1 MPSEPLHMFDPRRTI
16 QLQGFSGRAAT
27 TTIHDATETSFQVS
41 GIFQAAEDFAN
52 VQLFSAYDYYNHLRL
67 KPLPVTDLSAVTLQ
81 FGMQLLPVNGE
92 EGNVRPDCVKYPS
105 VGWDK
110 LTITTGNGDI
120 YEVPLM
126 AHCSVLSGGFT
137 PGSFQ
142 IALEDK
148 KAEDL
153 DALVGGPTPAL
164 TDATYV
170 YFMGTRWS
178 CTSIEA
184 IAACG
189 LETQLKSDIGHAYQ
203 TSCEQA
209 IWWQDDPEYYHWLYA
224 NGSGF
229 GIKES
234 GATDSADIASRL
246 ASMLDFSSYQV
257 SAHASGNIITVALEP
272 GVAGPVR
279 ISSSDGSGPAVLEAP
294 HEPGVVAAKV
304 DSSTEI
310 MPGDYVGIDIGTER
324 DEVVKVISVGVGA
337 FTAYFKN
344 IHLGTK
350 FPIMCRVLPRA
361 RHFGRVLKKRMIDN
375 PYPDYGDQPDSLTLI
390 GGAFG
395 TTKTGSTMKAVLSGV
410 LGQSGR
416 EANGIPVRQSVNP
429 ENVIVALPDG
439 SASSPSMVAGSRND
453 RTYRFRFPFGTLEGY
468 KNGDRQSLVS
478 VPATDVVKVHMTFG
492 PRFEDVEFGLSN
504 GGLLMD
510 AVAASP
516 VGTQEEWRLAN
527 AGSMSSG
534 TKYYVGSSITEERIT
549 CLANFGL
556 VKSDPDVPST
566 WYYRVLVR
574 RGEDSSTPQAWSA
587 GTAVQWI
594 STITG
599 TRSDV
604 EWQVAISNITLSGP
618 TALKVGGPNENDR
631 LEESKCA
638 TYTGFWEEAPYG
650 AGWWSG
656 GHAKRCAP
664 SSANDLRR
672 VTVTYQRDAIHDLY
686 VGTWLGTNAGKI
698 QVVIDG
704 GAPQVF
710 DLYLNDYNGLA
721 AMKKIGGDI
730 APGSHIVQITALFE
744 KDPASTGYFFY
755 YDYLWPLIPQD
766 VPDPPAVYE
775 NISLAVDFDTDHGY
789 KKPPAWHVWHLEK
802 LGFRGHADAYMGVFW
817 NNKRRRVEAT
827 YPSCTVN
834 LGPWQPDEPLWINLS
849 GTTLYFSPGAG
860 LTDTDVAGQLRAM
873 LNVTFPGVWC
883 TSSAGGINIR
893 SRAPGY
899 TFSISTSAN
908 LSVSEGTPSLSTQGA
923 EGDWEMI
930 DTISPVMTQGA
941 RNWIR
946 DLATHLQQAGIPAS
960 FAFSMECY
968 RPPSE
973 MAARYWDGAPVDLP
987 VPSTQMHFGSRVRT
1001 YLRQMYKECADQLAA
1016 AGLPIVLQFG
1026 ETQWWYFPNDSGMPF
1041 YDDATKADF
1050 LARFSRPM
1058 HRFVANTDSP
1068 ADDQQTADFL
1078 RDRIWEYCSEVI
1090 DYVRRYHPTA
1100 VFECLWPLDA
1110 NQGKPSPNTGFRRLN
1125 MHVNLP
1131 EQWKSSSYG
1140 VKYFRAEGF
1149 DYDVRQKS
1157 TVLMKQTM
1165 RFPLTLGRPG
1175 DECMYLAGIFG
1186 TADPPYLQA
1195 YSMWKQTDI
1204 GSLCFWAFDQFCL
1217 NSRPVPLTALIGR
1230 VPQSAI
1236 YHKPRAVRAQPVII
1250 AVPFA
1255 PPADGALNRFPCNS
1269 RGLNG

>member
-1 MPSEPLHMFDPRRTI
+1 
-16 QLQGFSGRAAT
+16 
-27 TTIHDATETSFQVS
+27 
-41 GIFQAAEDFAN
+41 
-52 VQLFSAYDYYNHLRL
+52 
-67 KPLPVTDLSAVTLQ
+67 
-81 FGMQLLPVNGE
+81 
-92 EGNVRPDCVKYPS
+92 VKYPS

-110 LTITTGNGDI
+110 LTITTGSGDI

-126 AHCSVLSGGFT
+126 AHGSVLSGGFT
-137 PGSFQ
+137 PGSFE

-148 KAEDL
+148 KTEDL

-164 TDATYV
+164 TDAAYV

-178 CTSIEA
+178 CTSAEA
-184 IAACG
+184 ISING
-189 LETQLKSDIGHAYQ
+189 LETLLKSDIGYAYQ
-203 TSCEQA
+203 TSCEQV
-209 IWWQDDPEYYHWLYA
+209 IWWQDNPDYWHWLYA
-224 NGSGF
+224 NGMGF

-246 ASMLDFSSYQV
+246 AFMLDMSSWDV
-257 SAHASGNIITVALEP
+257 TASASGNIITVALET
-272 GVAGPVR
+272 GATGPIR
-279 ISSSDGSGPAVLEAP
+279 ISSSDGSGPAVLQAP
-294 HEPGVVAAKV
+294 FQGGIVTAKV
-304 DSSTEI
+304 NSSTQ
-310 MPGDYVGIDIGTER
+310 MRPGDYVGIDIGTSR
-324 DEVVKVISVGVGA
+324 DEVVKVISVGTGT
-337 FTAYFKN
+337 FTAFFNN
-344 IHLGTK
+344 IHLGTLY
-350 FPIMCRVLPRA
+350 PITCRVLPRA
-361 RHFGRVLKKRMIDN
+361 RHFGWVLKRRMVDY
-375 PYPDYGDQPDSLTLI
+375 PSPDYGDQPDSLAVS
-390 GGAFG
+390 GGGESQMDFH
-395 TTKTGSTMKAVLSGV
+395 MKLALSGQV
-410 LGQSGR
+410 GQHGR
-416 EANGIPVRQSVNP
+416 EANGMPVRQSVDAN
-429 ENVIVALPDG
+429 NVIVRLPNGAD
-439 SASSPSMVAGSRND
+439 SVASMVDGAGND
-453 RTYRFRFPFGTLEGY
+453 RTYRFQVPFGALAGY

-478 VPATDVVKVHMTFG
+478 VPPTDIVKVHMTFA
-492 PRFEDVEFGLSN
+492 PRFEDVEFGLAN
-504 GGLLMD
+504 GGILME

-516 VGTQEEWRLAN
+516 AGTQEEWRLTN
-527 AGSMSSG
+527 AESMSGG
-534 TKYYVGSSITEERIT
+534 TKYYVGDAAAEERIT

-556 VKSDPDVPST
+556 VKPDPEVPSA

-574 RGEDSSTPQAWSA
+574 RGEDSSAPQAWGA
-587 GTAVQWI
+587 GTPVQWI

-618 TALKVGGPNENDR
+618 TAQKVGGPSENDR
-631 LEESKCA
+631 LEETKGA
-638 TYTGFWEEAPYG
+638 TYVGYWEEAPY
-650 AGWWSG
+650 AVGWWSG
-656 GHAKRCAP
+656 GHARLCAP

-672 VTVTYQRDAIHDLY
+672 VTVRYQRDATHDLY
-686 VGTWLGTNAGKI
+686 IGTWLGTSAGKI

-721 AMKKIGGDI
+721 AMKEIGSNI
-730 APGSHIVQITALFE
+730 TPGAHTVVITSLFD
-744 KDPASTGYFFY
+744 KNPASTGYVFY
-755 YDYLWPLIPQD
+755 YDYLWPLVAQD
-766 VPDPPAVYE
+766 VPSAPEVYE
-775 NISLAVDFDTDHGY
+775 NISLAIDFDTDHGY
-789 KKPPAWHVWHLEK
+789 KKPPAWHVWHLDK
-802 LGFRGHADAYMGVFW
+802 LGFSGHADVYMGVFW

-827 YPSCTVN
+827 YPNCTVS
-834 LGPWQPDEPLWINLS
+834 LGAWQPDEPLWVNLS
-849 GTTLYFSPGAG
+849 GTALYFSPGAG
-860 LTDTDVAGQLRAM
+860 LSDADVAGHLRAM

-899 TFSISTSAN
+899 TFSITTSAN
-908 LSVSEGTPSLSTQGA
+908 LSVTQGTPSLSTPGA

-930 DTISPVMTQGA
+930 DTITPVMTQGA

-946 DLATHLQQAGIPAS
+946 DLASQLHQAGIPAS

-968 RPPSE
+968 RPPAA
-973 MAARYWDGAPVDLP
+973 MAARYWDSAPVDLP
-987 VPSTQMHFGSRVRT
+987 VPSTQMHFGSRVRA
-1001 YLRQMYKECADQLAA
+1001 YLKQMYKECADQVAA

-1050 LARFSRPM
+1050 AARFGRPL
-1058 HRFVANTDSP
+1058 HRFAANTDNP

-1090 DYVRRYHPTA
+1090 DYVRRYHPSA

-1110 NQGKPSPNTGFRRLN
+1110 NQGKPAPNAGFRHLN

-1131 EQWKSSSYG
+1131 EQWKTSSYG

-1157 TVLMKQTM
+1157 AVLMKQTM
-1165 RFPLTLGRPG
+1165 RFPLGLGRPG

-1217 NSRPVPLTALIGR
+1217 NSRPVPLTTLTGR

-1236 YHKPRAVRAQPVII
+1236 YHKPRAVRAEPIII

-1255 PPADGALNRFPCNS
+1255 PPADGTLNRFPCNR